1 MSCKSEGAM
10 LDWSG
15 RLPWLYD
22 EHRAK
27 PSKLPTERTEHWGE
41 STAMCMCNIWA
52 HGSKK
57 PGYTIWINRD
67 QPSWLSKVCVE
78 VSSAF
83 TLKHLPQGGNR
94 TLHL

>member
-27 PSKLPTERTEHWGE
+27 PSKLPTERTV
-41 STAMCMCNIWA
+41 
-52 HGSKK
+52 
-57 PGYTIWINRD
+57 GYTIWINRD
-67 QPSWLSKVCVE
+67 QPSWLSKLCVE